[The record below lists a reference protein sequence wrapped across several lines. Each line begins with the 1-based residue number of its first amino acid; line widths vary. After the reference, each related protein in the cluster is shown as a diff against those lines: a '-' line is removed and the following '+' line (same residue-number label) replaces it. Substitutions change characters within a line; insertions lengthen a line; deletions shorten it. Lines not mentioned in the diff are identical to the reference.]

1 MHLQLNSDMKQEIV
15 ISSALA
21 SMEDILISFL
31 SEVIL
36 SLL

>member
-21 SMEDILISFL
+21 SMEDILISFPP
-31 SEVIL
+31 EVIL